1 MRICRTKPTYAPPNV
16 RFSRSIRFSRILP
29 ASASCHI
36 YVRYVAAATV
46 DVLNSVD
53 GGLKLED
60 DKQPT
65 EVAPRRVVDLHPVA
79 SLAMHPDLELD
90 NVMTATF

>member
-1 MRICRTKPTYAPPNV
+1 M
-16 RFSRSIRFSRILP
+16 RFSRSVRFSRILP
-29 ASASCHI
+29 ACASCHI
-36 YVRYVAAATV
+36 YVRYVAAATL

-53 GGLKLED
+53 GGLKLEV

-65 EVAPRRVVDLHPVA
+65 EVAPRRVDDLLPVA
-79 SLAMHPDLELD
+79 SLAMRLDLELD